1 MDQNWDPVIL
11 RKSNP
16 NAVPHKAPLDFE
28 KKPDND
34 DVIKKKIVSAE
45 SVQELVKRRSELGL
59 TQKEADTKCNF
70 PVNTFRDIEGKRLV
84 PNEKQQNILQ
94 RIMNVQLKVI
104 TTK

>member
-1 MDQNWDPVIL
+1 MDQNWEPVVL
-11 RKSNP
+11 RKSKP
-16 NAVPHKAPLDFE
+16 DAELHKVPLDFE

-34 DVIKKKIVSAE
+34 VIKKKNVSAE
-45 SVQELVKRRSELGL
+45 SIQELVKRRSELGL